1 MNTQHHPFTDSLRE
15 WRRQRKMSQLD
26 LALAAE
32 VSQRH
37 VSWLETGKSQ
47 PSREMVIKLSDAMD
61 IPLRE
66 RNSILNA
73 AGFADFYQNR
83 ELNESAMEPVTQI
96 LNCLLYTS
104 PSPRDS

>member
-15 WRRQRKMSQLD
+15 WRRHRKMSQLD

-66 RNSILNA
+66 RNSIFKRGGLCE
-73 AGFADFYQNR
+73 F
-83 ELNESAMEPVTQI
+83 LSK
-96 LNCLLYTS
+96 S
-104 PSPRDS
+104 